1 METVASNKGLPVFS
15 VTIHVV
21 TITYCDG
28 HSPCKTDMHDTSA
41 SLQSL
46 EADNFAVPCAPAF
59 KSVVERWPS
68 MKQNGLDSFRAAN
81 LGPGAYG
88 IPPHPDRDWN
98 RAGARHTP
106 SPCFP
111 SHNPTSTSRFNPDLL
126 PPSQRPPE
134 IPSGPGMHY
143 SPEHERLT
151 TSVSPERMGLNESRR
166 GSSSFLG
173 PGRPSAA
180 RRSIGPDP
188 GHSFNQVAE
197 MKKWLR
203 GGGKSV
209 ARASICARVS
219 RWEQFSDLPRYARTS
234 P

>member
-1 METVASNKGLPVFS
+1 VASNKGLPVFS

-59 KSVVERWPS
+59 KSVVERWP
-68 MKQNGLDSFRAAN
+68 
-81 LGPGAYG
+81 
-88 IPPHPDRDWN
+88 
-98 RAGARHTP
+98 
-106 SPCFP
+106 
-111 SHNPTSTSRFNPDLL
+111 
-126 PPSQRPPE
+126 PE

-173 PGRPSAA
+173 PGRPLAA

-188 GHSFNQVAE
+188 GHIFNQVAE

-219 RWEQFSDLPRYARTS
+219 RIVDHWGS
-234 P
+234 